1 MIDYDKQFN
10 DIIAQIQAQY
20 RGSNVAELIKGII
33 EIKKKGVLRAYKS
46 LINDCL
52 NLSTAKGDAL
62 DLWGY
67 ILGINRYVPRDSE
80 QNAKEPFKQWNF
92 NQSNFKHLIFLQVRD
107 HLYHRLDDD
116 AFRNLLLL
124 FLQRQY
130 IFPSPAEAQSL
141 IDDYIS
147 DKYGEINIFDTQ
159 KMSMAVEFSFKD
171 YPEWMRWYILLKDII
186 PRPAGVKIDMI
197 EVPEPQS
204 LGEGLRFTAEEANSS
219 VTLGTNGNPIT
230 TFLQLEYRTD
240 TNPNWQDYTLW
251 DEIILTNIGSW
262 VEMRNTGLQ
271 DTAAPNH
278 PNAYQFF
285 MTGKIAASGN
295 IMYLLDKT
303 GEKDSVTWACFY
315 RLFYGCTNLT
325 TAPELPATTLADYCY
340 MGMFE
345 NCSNL
350 TTAPSLPATNL
361 AESCYRNM
369 FYNCQNL
376 TTPPSILPAT
386 TLASN
391 CYYAMFYN
399 CSSLTTAPELPATT
413 LADYCYMGMFENCS
427 NLTTAPSLPATNL
440 AESCYRNMFY
450 NCQNLTTPP
459 SILPA
464 TTLASNCYYAMFY
477 NCSSLTTAPE
487 LPATTLADRCC
498 ESMFADCTNLTT
510 APSILPATTLASNCY
525 YTMFYNCT
533 RLTTAPELPATTLA
547 DYCYN
552 DMFRNCQSLT
562 TAPSLPATNLAE
574 SCYNGMF
581 YNCSSLTTAPELPAT
596 ILASNCYKWM
606 FYGCSK
612 LKVNQNGSG
621 TKIFTCPSTS
631 GLIDPVNWMFSYTG
645 GTFTDTPTAGNTYN
659 WYN

>member
-46 LINDCL
+46 LIDDCL

-130 IFPSPAEAQSL
+130 IFPSSAEAQSL

-147 DKYGEINIFDTQ
+147 DKYGEINILDTQ
-159 KMSMAVEFSFKD
+159 KMSMAVEFSFND

-186 PRPAGVKIDMI
+186 PRPAGVKIDMM
-197 EVPEPQS
+197 ETPEPQS

-219 VTLGTNGNPIT
+219 ITFGTNGNPIT

-303 GEKDSVTWACFY
+303 GEKDSVTEACFFS
-315 RLFYGCTNLT
+315 LFYDCTSLT
-325 TAPELPATTLADYCY
+325 TAPELPATTLASGCY
-340 MGMFE
+340 ENMFR
-345 NCSNL
+345 NCQNL
-350 TTAPSLPATNL
+350 TTAPSLPATTL
-361 AESCYRNM
+361 ASGCYAGM
-369 FYNCQNL
+369 FHDCSNL
-376 TTPPSILPAT
+376 TTAPELPAINLATNCYDSMFTNCCSLTTAPSLPAT
-386 TLASN
+386 TLADS
-391 CYYAMFYN
+391 CYYRMFMN
-399 CSSLTTAPELPATT
+399 CTSLTTAPELPATT
-413 LADYCYMGMFENCS
+413 LADSCYSDMFANCS
-427 NLTTAPSLPATNL
+427 NLTTAPELPARTL
-440 AESCYRNMFY
+440 ADRCYKLMFM
-450 NCQNLTTPP
+450 NCTSLTTAPE
-459 SILPA
+459 LPA
-464 TTLASNCYYAMFY
+464 TTLVNYCYSDMFRGCTSLTTAPELPATTLVEGCYNSMFY
-477 NCSSLTTAPE
+477 RCSNLTTAPE
-487 LPATTLADRCC
+487 LPATTLADRCYFR
-498 ESMFADCTNLTT
+498 MF
-510 APSILPATTLASNCY
+510 
-525 YTMFYNCT
+525 F
-533 RLTTAPELPATTLA
+533 
-547 DYCYN
+547 
-552 DMFRNCQSLT
+552 
-562 TAPSLPATNLAE
+562 
-574 SCYNGMF
+574 
-581 YNCSSLTTAPELPAT
+581 
-596 ILASNCYKWM
+596 
-606 FYGCSK
+606 GCSK
-612 LKVNQNGSG
+612 LKVNQNSSG

-631 GLIDPVNWMFSYTG
+631 GLDRPVNRMFLYTG
-645 GTFTDTPTAGNTYN
+645 GSFTNNPTTGNTYN

>member
-46 LINDCL
+46 LIDDCL
-52 NLSTAKGDAL
+52 NLSTARGDAL

-147 DKYGEINIFDTQ
+147 DKYGEINILDTQ
-159 KMSMAVEFSFKD
+159 KMGMAVEFSFKD

-186 PRPAGVKIDMI
+186 PRPAGVKIDMM
-197 EVPEPQS
+197 ETPEPQS

-219 VTLGTNGNPIT
+219 VTFGTNGNPIT

-271 DTAAPNH
+271 DTAVPNH
-278 PNAYQFF
+278 PNPYLFF

-303 GEKDSVTWACFY
+303 GEKDNVTEACFSN
-315 RLFYGCTNLT
+315 LFYGCSALTSAPELPATTLAEACYQSMFYNCSNLT
-325 TAPELPATTLADYCY
+325 TAPSLPATTLANNCYASMFYDCTSLTTAPKLPATNLANSCYDDMFRNCQNLTSAPELPATTLADYCY
-340 MGMFE
+340 SG
-345 NCSNL
+345 
-350 TTAPSLPATNL
+350 
-361 AESCYRNM
+361 M

-376 TTPPSILPAT
+376 TSAPS
-386 TLASN
+386 
-391 CYYAMFYN
+391 
-399 CSSLTTAPELPATT
+399 LPATT
-413 LADYCYMGMFENCS
+413 LADS
-427 NLTTAPSLPATNL
+427 
-440 AESCYRNMFY
+440 
-450 NCQNLTTPP
+450 
-459 SILPA
+459 
-464 TTLASNCYYAMFY
+464 
-477 NCSSLTTAPE
+477 
-487 LPATTLADRCC
+487 
-498 ESMFADCTNLTT
+498 
-510 APSILPATTLASNCY
+510 
-525 YTMFYNCT
+525 
-533 RLTTAPELPATTLA
+533 
-547 DYCYN
+547 
-552 DMFRNCQSLT
+552 
-562 TAPSLPATNLAE
+562 
-574 SCYNGMF
+574 
-581 YNCSSLTTAPELPAT
+581 
-596 ILASNCYKWM
+596 CYKWM
-606 FYGCSK
+606 FYDCSK

-631 GLIDPVNWMFSYTG
+631 GLTDPVIWMFSNTG
-645 GTFTDTPTAGNTYN
+645 GTFTDTPTQGNTYN
-659 WYN
+659 WYNQEQK